1 MFCCDLLK
9 SSTTFRSTSICVGF
23 APVPSP
29 TYHLT
34 TVRPPAAAGSKVLS
48 ETGVCVGA
56 TVVCANVWVWAT
68 GADSALEPVRA
79 RTSSVAPHVRTARLS
94 IGTSLVH
101 MLRCRV
107 VVGVSSGFQEA
118 KVGAPLP
125 RTDPPFARDE

>member
-9 SSTTFRSTSICVGF
+9 SSTTFFSTSICKGF

-48 ETGVCVGA
+48 ETGVGVGGI
-56 TVVCANVWVWAT
+56 VVWAYVWVWAIP
-68 GADSALEPVRA
+68 GADSAVEPVSP
-79 RTSSVAPHVRTARLS
+79 RTSSVAPHVRTARLN

-101 MLRCRV
+101 I
-107 VVGVSSGFQEA
+107 
-118 KVGAPLP
+118 
-125 RTDPPFARDE
+125 